1 MTRHARARKRRP
13 DQQVPTVLVSIRSIM
28 ESREFARGF
37 EDARRGIP
45 FDWRIGADATDANA
59 SWHYERGRLFA
70 HIAPLNMPLRI
81 SGFLNPKALALCGAA
96 FKREFII

>member
-1 MTRHARARKRRP
+1 
-13 DQQVPTVLVSIRSIM
+13 M